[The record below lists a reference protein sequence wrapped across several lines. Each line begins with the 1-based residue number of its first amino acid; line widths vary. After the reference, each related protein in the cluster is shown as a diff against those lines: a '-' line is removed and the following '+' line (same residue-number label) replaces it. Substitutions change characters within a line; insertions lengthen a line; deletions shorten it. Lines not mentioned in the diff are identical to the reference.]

1 MLFASLVGILAASQ
15 VVAVP
20 HIQKRDHSHLAKRN
34 FGRVTFFRST
44 DSDPN
49 LACQGYYYNDESF
62 PLVALST
69 SGDFSQDKC
78 GQWITVNYNG
88 KSVSAQVQDAC
99 ATCSNGQIDLS
110 PGAMRQLDSNYES
123 TGQFNAEWSFGG
135 GGGSP
140 PKKEET
146 TTKEEPKPTPTPEPT
161 PTPTPEPTSTS
172 TSTTSTESSTTSS
185 ASVSSSAP
193 VSSSST
199 LLPSSSLLNATT
211 SLNATVSANATALLN
226 ATASLNA
233 TAPLP
238 SASGNATVSIVPG
251 TDHVVEGTGAV
262 EDGNLSGV
270 GNLVVSFGRL
280 IALAV
285 GAN

>member
-49 LACQGYYYNDESF
+49 LACQGYYYSDESF

-78 GQWITVNYNG
+78 GQWITVTYNG

-110 PGAMRQLDSNYES
+110 PGAMRQLDSNYET

-135 GGGSP
+135 GGGSSP
-140 PKKEET
+140 KEET

-172 TSTTSTESSTTSS
+172 TWTPSTESSTSSSTSS
-185 ASVSSSAP
+185 SSIATL
-193 VSSSST
+193 SSSST
-199 LLPSSSLLNATT
+199 LLPSASLLNATT

-233 TAPLP
+233 TAALP
-238 SASGNATVSIVPG
+238 SASGNATVSIAPG

-270 GNLVVSFGRL
+270 GNLVVSVGRL